1 MDIKKDLKKIPP
13 SPGVYLFL
21 DKNKKVLYVGK
32 AVNLKKR
39 VASYFRKTYQPPK
52 TRALVSRIRDLD
64 YVETASSTEALIYE
78 ARLIK
83 EKRPKYNIELK
94 DDKSYPYLEF
104 TVKDK
109 FPRIFITRE
118 KKKKGSLYYG
128 PYTDAKLLKNALS
141 MILEIFPLR
150 TCKNLPKKNCLKAHI
165 KKCTAP
171 CNGSITSG
179 EYKRIVY
186 EVKLFLEGKKVDLL
200 KKLSCDMKKASTDKD
215 YEKAI
220 NLRDR
225 IEAISAVWQGRKPP
239 PPLNKEIESLKEV
252 LGLTILPVRIEAFDI
267 SNIHGKESVG
277 SMVSF
282 FSGRPQRDEYR
293 RFRIKEVKGVDDYA
307 MIKEVVK
314 RRYSRVLREKKQ
326 FPDLILIDG
335 GKGHLCSAV
344 SELKKTGIT
353 HIPVISL
360 AKGDE
365 TIYVEKKSTPIKLA
379 SRIPALRLL
388 MRIRDEAHRFAI
400 SYHKLLR
407 RKSFFGNENVK
418 RKPKRSQGRF

>member
-1 MDIKKDLKKIPP
+1 
-13 SPGVYLFL
+13 
-21 DKNKKVLYVGK
+21 
-32 AVNLKKR
+32 
-39 VASYFRKTYQPPK
+39 
-52 TRALVSRIRDLD
+52 
-64 YVETASSTEALIYE
+64 
-78 ARLIK
+78 
-83 EKRPKYNIELK
+83 
-94 DDKSYPYLEF
+94 
-104 TVKDK
+104 
-109 FPRIFITRE
+109 
-118 KKKKGSLYYG
+118 
-128 PYTDAKLLKNALS
+128 
-141 MILEIFPLR
+141 
-150 TCKNLPKKNCLKAHI
+150 
-165 KKCTAP
+165 
-171 CNGSITSG
+171 
-179 EYKRIVY
+179 
-186 EVKLFLEGKKVDLL
+186 
-200 KKLSCDMKKASTDKD
+200 
-215 YEKAI
+215 
-220 NLRDR
+220 
-225 IEAISAVWQGRKPP
+225 
-239 PPLNKEIESLKEV
+239 
-252 LGLTILPVRIEAFDI
+252 
-267 SNIHGKESVG
+267 
-277 SMVSF
+277 MVSF